1 MGLTLRRLPDTD
13 EGMTSTLRSTL
24 NDLATEFAT
33 NVLHAIRG
41 ASLEEILSETG
52 GSPARKGRAGRST
65 AAAPREAAAAP
76 SARRKGGRLARRS
89 PQDID
94 GVVNKIVSLLEKHA
108 TGLRAEEIRQKLSL
122 QAKELPRPIAEAL
135 SKKRIVKEGKKRATT
150 YFARD
155 AKKKA

>member
-1 MGLTLRRLPDTD
+1 
-13 EGMTSTLRSTL
+13 MTSTLRSTL
-24 NDLATEFAT
+24 NELATDFAT
-33 NVLHAIRG
+33 NVLRAIRG

-52 GSPARKGRAGRST
+52 GSPGRKGKPGR
-65 AAAPREAAAAP
+65 AAAVGAVREAAPA
-76 SARRKGGRLARRS
+76 SGTRKKGGRLARRS

-108 TGLRAEEIRQKLSL
+108 TGLRAEEIRQKLNL

-155 AKKKA
+155 AKKKAS

>member
-1 MGLTLRRLPDTD
+1 
-13 EGMTSTLRSTL
+13 MTSTLRSTL
-24 NDLATEFAT
+24 NELATEFAS
-33 NVLHAIRG
+33 NVLRAIRG

-52 GSPARKGRAGRST
+52 GGPATKGRSPRALGST
-65 AAAPREAAAAP
+65 PRAAKR
-76 SARRKGGRLARRS
+76 GGRLARRS
-89 PQDID
+89 SGDIAS
-94 GVVNKIVSLLEKHA
+94 VVNKIVGLLEKHQA
-108 TGLRAEEIRQKLSL
+108 GLRAEEIRSKLNL